1 MSSQYN
7 TFPFKTRNSP
17 YCFVKIRSG
26 AFACLISLAT
36 RKESASRAVS
46 STMAHGAMRSKCDPS
61 TNPWVFCT
69 EWGPYWGAL
78 PLKIR
83 VSKDLEGTLNLSRT
97 LPGTAVSTG
106 SQVMSNCDRGLSC
119 VRITC
124 RVQQTRAR
132 SSAAATTKKTQTRAE
147 ANILKTRHSESAMPK
162 QACANFRRAL
172 HKLGQ
177 QFVNSS
183 TASSVSKIAP
193 KPSKCCACSPS
204 KHCACG

>member
-1 MSSQYN
+1 
-7 TFPFKTRNSP
+7 
-17 YCFVKIRSG
+17 
-26 AFACLISLAT
+26 
-36 RKESASRAVS
+36 
-46 STMAHGAMRSKCDPS
+46 
-61 TNPWVFCT
+61 
-69 EWGPYWGAL
+69 
-78 PLKIR
+78 
-83 VSKDLEGTLNLSRT
+83 
-97 LPGTAVSTG
+97 
-106 SQVMSNCDRGLSC
+106 MSNCDRGLSC

-162 QACANFRRAL
+162 QACANFRRTL

-193 KPSKCCACSPS
+193 KPRPNAHMTRLCDHSGSLSEWHSEPPLDAALSSLFCFFVLSACACSSEVTVTSYSPTS
-204 KHCACG
+204 FVSRRGILIQTILLSRKPWQARQPGPQFKQFRIQHNLRLKSLN